1 MPVSEFEREL
11 EAYYEQHRNQELAS
25 RLEDLVQ
32 TMRRTLLLG
41 AKYDELAD
49 ESFSPNEETVTSVEE
64 AKSLW
69 EANQFERLEDHL
81 PDLDE
86 RLKREENRVRGELQG
101 VKHDLSEHLDGLESL
116 NQRTNRISQSRID
129 DLRDEL
135 GELDTV
141 STDSDGRFAEQEQSV
156 QTHVREH
163 IVVELDNIED
173 ELMEPFRGSGTT
185 KHVHTLIDGDPI
197 RLSTLERDEIDELQ
211 ETLGAHLSLQLQ
223 GDES

>member
-1 MPVSEFEREL
+1 MPISEFEREL

-25 RLEDLVQ
+25 RLDDIVQ

-49 ESFSPNEETVTSVEE
+49 ESFSPSDEAVTSVDK

-69 EANQFERLEDHL
+69 EANQFDRLEEHL
-81 PDLDE
+81 P
-86 RLKREENRVRGELQG
+86 RLEGLLETEENRARGELQG

-116 NQRTNRISQSRID
+116 NQRTNRVSKSRIAEI
-129 DLRDEL
+129 RDEL
-135 GELDTV
+135 ESLDTV
-141 STDSDGRFAEQEQSV
+141 PDGDDEQFAERERRV
-156 QTHVREH
+156 RTHVRED
-163 IVVELDNIED
+163 IVAELDDIES
-173 ELMEPFRGSGTT
+173 ELMEPFRGSGS
-185 KHVHTLIDGDPI
+185 KQYVETLIHGEPI

-211 ETLGAHLSLQLQ
+211 ETLGAYLSLQLR